1 MFNFLERFYQN
12 QKVLHVLVLFSLFPK
27 PAIYAHYELYIIVEL
42 LAVNY
47 FVSHEVC
54 SDITGTHNEC

>member
-1 MFNFLERFYQN
+1 MFNFLEK
-12 QKVLHVLVLFSLFPK
+12 KVLHVLVLFSLFPK

-54 SDITGTHNEC
+54 SNITGTYNEC